1 MRYNG
6 PFHAY
11 TGAVG
16 AMLRPSATPHLTMQ
30 SDYAGEM
37 TMPHRSVVIMSLLL
51 VGFAVFW
58 QAPNASG
65 QGGGGWV
72 TLFDGK
78 TLDHW
83 NRLGEAN
90 WTIVDGVVQADTRVG
105 EGAAYLVSK
114 QAYSD
119 FQLKVEFWVD
129 AVANSGIFIRC
140 RDPHKISA
148 TTGYEVNIFDTR
160 PDPTYGTG
168 AIVDVAKVDPMPKAG
183 GRWNTYEITA
193 KGPQLTVVLNGT
205 TTVDTQDSKFAS
217 GPIALQYGTGVVK
230 FRKVEIKPL

>member
-1 MRYNG
+1 MPR
-6 PFHAY
+6 
-11 TGAVG
+11 T
-16 AMLRPSATPHLTMQ
+16 SATPHLTMRE
-30 SDYAGEM
+30 EM

-51 VGFAVFW
+51 VGFAVCW

-65 QGGGGWV
+65 QSSGGWI

-78 TLDHW
+78 HLDHW

-90 WTIVDGVVQADTRVG
+90 WTMADDVVQADQKVG

-119 FQLKVEFWVD
+119 FQLRVEFWVD

-140 RDPHKISA
+140 TDPHKINS

-183 GRWNTYEITA
+183 GQWNTYEITA

-205 TTVDTQDSKFAS
+205 KTVDTQDSKFAS
-217 GPIALQYGTGVVK
+217 GPIALQYGAGVVK
-230 FRKVEIKPL
+230 FRKVEIKLL